1 MKLSI
6 ELDSDFDG
14 IPEARRAIEC
24 IGLTFNVRG
33 RVYIGAPP
41 ATEST
46 GPDPEP
52 SREERLA
59 VMAEAYRTGQ
69 VPPLPTPYPLSCG
82 SDAVD
87 PMPEHGTD
95 LDADGL
101 PHDARIHAPGKVR
114 NADGRWRAKR
124 NVDDATREKVTAE
137 LRAIMAASADVA
149 ARLSGTTAG
158 LLTSAVA
165 TLSAP
170 ELPLAD
176 ATVAT
181 GFTDPVRDA
190 SSGPCNLGVGCDEAG
205 VCYAE
210 AMGAPDRCPH
220 TPVGLSDTTA
230 GVADRLSTRIDQMLD
245 GAAPPPPSHL
255 STDVAAPPVTATG
268 RVPASEP
275 NLQNTPTSTDDS
287 RRVRDAFA
295 PPPPSP
301 PTLVVI
307 PPPPPPAAV
316 AALFA
321 PEAPAQGFG
330 EFVDWLGDELSRGS
344 VTDAMWQAVLGDL
357 GLPGIAAL
365 DHRPDLVAT
374 ARQRIEAL
382 RDAGGAA

>member
-6 ELDSDFDG
+6 ELDSNFDG
-14 IPEARRAIEC
+14 IPEARQAIEC

-33 RVYIGAPP
+33 LVYIGAPP

-59 VMAEAYRTGQ
+59 AMAEAYRSGC
-69 VPPLPTPYPLSCG
+69 VPPLPTPYQSSCG

-87 PMPEHGTD
+87 PAPEHGTD

-137 LRAIMAASADVA
+137 LRAIMAASAEGGAIVA
-149 ARLSGTTAG
+149 
-158 LLTSAVA
+158 
-165 TLSAP
+165 
-170 ELPLAD
+170 
-176 ATVAT
+176 
-181 GFTDPVRDA
+181 TDPVRDA
-190 SSGPCNLGVGCDEAG
+190 SSGPCNLGVGCDESG

-220 TPVGLSDTTA
+220 DPVAASPMSKFDEAWAQEGFAVNVDSP
-230 GVADRLSTRIDQMLD
+230 
-245 GAAPPPPSHL
+245 APPPPSH
-255 STDVAAPPVTATG
+255 
-268 RVPASEP
+268 
-275 NLQNTPTSTDDS
+275 
-287 RRVRDAFA
+287 
-295 PPPPSP
+295 
-301 PTLVVI
+301 PTLVII

-344 VTDAMWQAVLGDL
+344 VTDAMWQSVLRDL

>member
-1 MKLSI
+1 MHAVLTI
-6 ELDSDFDG
+6 TLDLNADTKADAHAAIGQIVSAFEMND
-14 IPEARRAIEC
+14 EA
-24 IGLTFNVRG
+24 GLTFRLVD
-33 RVYIGAPP
+33 P
-41 ATEST
+41 AS
-46 GPDPEP
+46 

-59 VMAEAYRTGQ
+59 AMAEAYRTGQ
-69 VPPLPTPYPLSCG
+69 APPLPIPYQSSCG

-87 PMPEHGTD
+87 PAPEHGTD

-101 PHDARIHAPGKVR
+101 PHDARIHAPGKAR

-137 LRAIMAASADVA
+137 LRAIMAASAEGGA
-149 ARLSGTTAG
+149 I
-158 LLTSAVA
+158 
-165 TLSAP
+165 
-170 ELPLAD
+170 
-176 ATVAT
+176 VAT
-181 GFTDPVRDA
+181 GSADPVRDA
-190 SSGPCNLGVGCDEAG
+190 SSGPCNLGVGCDESG

-220 TPVGLSDTTA
+220 DPVAASPTSKFDEAWAQEGFAVNVDSP
-230 GVADRLSTRIDQMLD
+230 
-245 GAAPPPPSHL
+245 APPPPSH
-255 STDVAAPPVTATG
+255 
-268 RVPASEP
+268 
-275 NLQNTPTSTDDS
+275 
-287 RRVRDAFA
+287 
-295 PPPPSP
+295 
-301 PTLVVI
+301 PTLVII

-344 VTDAMWQAVLGDL
+344 VTDAMWKAVLGDL

-365 DHRPDLVAT
+365 DHRPDLVTT